1 MAVAH
6 AMSIETEQFLPVK
19 PRPSSTRV
27 SGVRSWR
34 VRAGS
39 QGQQCQ
45 GN

>member
-1 MAVAH
+1 
-6 AMSIETEQFLPVK
+6 MSIETEQFLPVK